1 VNNEYMTITEV
12 ASRLGVATKTIVR
25 WEQSGRIQKSKRDY
39 RGWRIYSVDDVQAIE
54 RLVNAIY

>member
-1 VNNEYMTITEV
+1 MTITEV

>member
-1 VNNEYMTITEV
+1 MNNEYMTITEV